1 MATLHS
7 FALYF
12 LRNIIFSENYHQGGN
27 RMEFISIV
35 EIIGTIAFAISGAL
49 IAIEKDLDYYGIG
62 IFAITTSVG
71 GGIVRDLL
79 IDRPLPASLEN
90 PLYALISLLS
100 AGFVILF
107 YTHISKLVKK
117 LQFFD
122 AIGLGAFTA
131 IGAEVAVRMGF
142 QQWFVVV
149 TLAVLTGTGG
159 GLIRDV
165 FAREIPYVF
174 RKEVYAMAS
183 ILGAILYIIVFR
195 LAGSQVALYSCFLAT
210 TLIRLYCME
219 KDVHLLKV
227 GKVSLD

>member
-1 MATLHS
+1 MA
-7 FALYF
+7 
-12 LRNIIFSENYHQGGN
+12 
-27 RMEFISIV
+27 FISIV
-35 EIIGTIAFAISGAL
+35 EMIGTVAFAMAGAL
-49 IAIEKDLDYYGIG
+49 TAIEKDLDYYGIG

-107 YTHISKLVKK
+107 YRHFNKLAKM
-117 LQFFD
+117 LQYFD

-131 IGAEVAVRMGF
+131 IGAEVAVRTGF
-142 QQWFVVV
+142 QQWYVVV

-174 RKEVYAMAS
+174 RKEVYALAS
-183 ILGAILYIIVFR
+183 ILGAILYIFVYQ
-195 LAGSQVALYSCFLAT
+195 LAGSQIALYSCFLAT
-210 TLIRLYCME
+210 VLIRIYCME
-219 KDVHLLKV
+219 NDVHLLRV
-227 GKVSLD
+227 GKVNLE

>member
-1 MATLHS
+1 MSYQFLQLEQANQVATVWINRAELHNAFNTAVIEELQHCFSYLNVQDDVRVVVLAGRGKS
-7 FALYF
+7 F
-12 LRNIIFSENYHQGGN
+12 
-27 RMEFISIV
+27 
-35 EIIGTIAFAISGAL
+35 
-49 IAIEKDLDYYGIG
+49 
-62 IFAITTSVG
+62 
-71 GGIVRDLL
+71 
-79 IDRPLPASLEN
+79 
-90 PLYALISLLS
+90 S
-100 AGFVILF
+100 AGADLNWMKQAGQA
-107 YTHISKLVKK
+107 SQQDNEADALKLAKM

-122 AIGLGAFTA
+122 AVGLGAFTA
-131 IGAEVAVRMGF
+131 IGAEVAVRTGLY
-142 QQWFVVV
+142 QWFVVV

-195 LAGSQVALYSCFLAT
+195 LAGSQMALYSCFLAT

-227 GKVSLD
+227 GKVNIQ